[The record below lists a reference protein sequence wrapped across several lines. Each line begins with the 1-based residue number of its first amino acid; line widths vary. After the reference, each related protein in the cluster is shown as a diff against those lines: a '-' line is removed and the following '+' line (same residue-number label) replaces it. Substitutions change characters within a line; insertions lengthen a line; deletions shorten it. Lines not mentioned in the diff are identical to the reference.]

1 MGIYNMMDDFRFL
14 YPKKSEIHKN
24 IRPDRQHLNG
34 LSNTY
39 CLFWND
45 DERKR
50 AVNIIQEINYFYDG
64 LIDGEVIFSGEC
76 SSEYKDDLLVAMR
89 QCVYK
94 KMAMFSRLINYHHEV
109 LRKYPKAGHLCFSL
123 DVEKNIGSF
132 EGYAAHDEIMKIMTK
147 KLFNNLK
154 SLALFSHVAAFFWV
168 LLRRRD
174 GYPYLHFNIYF
185 KEQAFNHTI
194 GTSINKTWFNIIKKQ
209 KRQGSIRYFLINN
222 DFIGPRLSK
231 GGIAGDGCLFETSTH
246 GDISKKELFI
256 YNDYN
261 GMDMFSFCDINSI
274 DKKAFELYLFSL
286 SKLSFV
292 LPGKSK
298 SLGLSKIKR

>member
-14 YPKKSEIHKN
+14 YPKKSETHKN

-76 SSEYKDDLLVAMR
+76 SSEYKDDLLVATR

-94 KMAMFSRLINYHHEV
+94 KIAMFSRLRNYHHEV

-132 EGYAAHDEIMKIMTK
+132 EGYAAHDEIMKSMTK

-154 SLALFSHVAAFFWV
+154 SLALFSHVAAFFGSCSDV
-168 LLRRRD
+168 VMAIPTCILT
-174 GYPYLHFNIYF
+174 F
-185 KEQAFNHTI
+185 
-194 GTSINKTWFNIIKKQ
+194 TSKSRPSITPSEHQLIKP
-209 KRQGSIRYFLINN
+209 GSILLKNKN
-222 DFIGPRLSK
+222 GK
-231 GGIAGDGCLFETSTH
+231 GVYVTF
-246 GDISKKELFI
+246 
-256 YNDYN
+256 
-261 GMDMFSFCDINSI
+261 
-274 DKKAFELYLFSL
+274 
-286 SKLSFV
+286 
-292 LPGKSK
+292 
-298 SLGLSKIKR
+298 